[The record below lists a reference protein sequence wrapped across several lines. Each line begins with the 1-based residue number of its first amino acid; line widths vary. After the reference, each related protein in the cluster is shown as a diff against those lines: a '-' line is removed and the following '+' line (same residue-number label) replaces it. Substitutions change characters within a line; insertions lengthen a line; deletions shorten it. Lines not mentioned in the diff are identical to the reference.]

1 MGNGKDDKRNRN
13 DDKRNRDDDMR
24 NRDDDMRSRND
35 DMRNRNGCNRGGNG
49 SGVNGDGGSACGCS
63 TVELKRMACLLRRY
77 ARIEA
82 VDKVSY
88 VLTVVVVSLVVMALG
103 ISAVFFLS
111 SAFVLELSVLVGSE
125 ALASLIVGLGLIV
138 LMSVVVVFRKSLIRD
153 CVIRMM
159 WRKGGGDDA

>member
-1 MGNGKDDKRNRN
+1 MTDMGNGN
-13 DDKRNRDDDMR
+13 DDKRNRYDDTR
-24 NRDDDMRSRND
+24 NRND
-35 DMRNRNGCNRGGNG
+35 GKRNRNGFNSSGNG
-49 SGVNGDGGSACGCS
+49 SRENGDDGSVYGCS
-63 TVELKRMACLLRRY
+63 AVELKRMACLLRRY

-88 VLTVVVVSLVVMALG
+88 MLTVVVVSLVVMALG

-111 SAFVLELSVLVGSE
+111 SAFVLELSVMVGSE